1 MTGAMKMGMTMY
13 SFNSY
18 AREGLI
24 DVKGFI
30 NFAAEVG
37 LPTVD
42 LLAYYWRDERRE
54 PDEARALLD
63 DLGIELAA
71 YGVGNNFVQPEK
83 SRFREQVDLVRRGI
97 EMAHRLEAP
106 VLRVFGGHNPDV
118 AQDEAL
124 KLVLDGLEAVAEEA
138 AEAGVV
144 LAVENHGSA
153 PALAEQV
160 VWLIEQMNTPWV
172 RACVDVGN
180 FVTAGEEP
188 GEAVSRVVGYA
199 AHVHIKDYRRV
210 GEGPQAGWRPCV
222 PGQGDLDY
230 RSILPAFAAAGYEG
244 ALALECEGP
253 EDDREAARAA
263 VEWLRGLLQE
273 LDLSE

>member
-1 MTGAMKMGMTMY
+1 MKPGMTMY

-30 NFAAEVG
+30 EFAAEVG

-71 YGVGNNFVQPEK
+71 YAVGNNFVQTEK
-83 SRFREQVDLVRRGI
+83 RKFREQVDVVRRGI
-97 EMAHRLEAP
+97 EMAHRLGAP
-106 VLRVFGGHNPDV
+106 VMRVFGGHNPDV
-118 AQDEAL
+118 EPDQAL
-124 KLVLDGLEAVAEEA
+124 KLALDGLEAVVEEA
-138 AEAGVV
+138 ADAGVV
-144 LAVENHGSA
+144 LAVENHGGT

-160 VWLIEQMNTPWV
+160 VWLMQQMDTPWV
-172 RACVDVGN
+172 RACIDVGN

-199 AHVHIKDYRRV
+199 AHVHIKDYQRV
-210 GEGPQAGWRPCV
+210 GEGEQAEWHPCV
-222 PGQGDLDY
+222 PGQGDLPY
-230 RSILPAFAAAGYEG
+230 LSII
-244 ALALECEGP
+244 
-253 EDDREAARAA
+253 
-263 VEWLRGLLQE
+263 
-273 LDLSE
+273 